1 MLKYVVEFEMQ
12 NCHAYSLETILGTF
26 ISRKSGSKNHCVFQI
41 PDSCHMTEGK
51 TRFRAFCHV
60 FWTFQVKFVRTHC
73 EQWNKLGGG
82 MVQMIR

>member
-1 MLKYVVEFEMQ
+1 MHIVLKQFWVLLLVGNPDPKITQ
-12 NCHAYSLETILGTF
+12 PSH
-26 ISRKSGSKNHCVFQI
+26 HCVFQV
-41 PDSCHMTEGK
+41 PDSRHMTEGK